1 MNVLSNN
8 NVFSNNTIQPWMT
21 QCIFVSS
28 LTFLDNLSFLISPI
42 YTTSYTLW
50 YNTESEIKY
59 DKFQKILFYST
70 PKLVICIHVNM
81 QSLSIVRCMQFCK

>member
-1 MNVLSNN
+1 M
-8 NVFSNNTIQPWMT
+8 QPWMT
-21 QCIFVSS
+21 QCIFVYS
-28 LTFLDNLSFLISPI
+28 LTFLDNLSLLISPI

-59 DKFQKILFYST
+59 DNFQKILFYFT

-81 QSLSIVRCMQFCK
+81 QSLP